1 MMTLA
6 EQMAAWLAA
15 RPSPSWRQPLLMGIV
30 NVTPDS
36 FSDGGQFF
44 TPEAALKQAHALLA
58 EGADLLDVGAES
70 TRPGFTP
77 VDAEEEW
84 RRLEP
89 VLTPLAREGAVLSV
103 DTTKASVAR
112 KALVAGVQMVNDVWG
127 LQADPDM
134 ASVVASAG
142 AVVAIMHNREVV
154 DASVD
159 LWDDWRRFFDRSLK
173 LADRAGIAHETILLD
188 PGVGFGKTVMQN
200 LWAVQNMRRL
210 EAYYGLPVLLGVSRK
225 SMFGRLLGREV
236 HDRLPAT
243 LAVNLYGATQ
253 GACMVRV
260 HDVQAHRDML
270 DMTALLAVNGMV
282 KGDVE

>member
-1 MMTLA
+1 MKTLA
-6 EQMAAWLAA
+6 EQLAVWQTM
-15 RPSPSWRQPLLMGIV
+15 RPSPAWRHPLLMGIV

-44 TPEAALKQAHALLA
+44 TPEAALKQARTLLA

-77 VDAEEEW
+77 VEADEEW
-84 RRLEP
+84 HRLEP
-89 VLTPLAREGAVLSV
+89 VLTPLAREGVALSV

-112 KALVAGVQMVNDVWG
+112 RALVTGVQMVNDVWG

-142 AVVAIMHNREVV
+142 AVVAVMHNREVV
-154 DASVD
+154 DVSLD

-173 LADRAGIAHETILLD
+173 LAERAGIVRESILLD
-188 PGVGFGKTVMQN
+188 PGIGFGKTVMQN

-210 EAYYGLPVLLGVSRK
+210 EAYYSLPVLLGASRK
-225 SMFGRLLGREV
+225 SMFGRLLGRQV
-236 HDRLPAT
+236 NDRLPAT

-253 GACMVRV
+253 GACMIRV
-260 HDVQAHRDML
+260 HDVQAHRDMM
-270 DMTALLAVNGMV
+270 DMTALLSVNGMV
-282 KGDVE
+282 RGETE

>member
-36 FSDGGQFF
+36 FSDGGKFF
-44 TPEAALKQAHALLA
+44 APEAALKQAHALLA

-142 AVVAIMHNREVV
+142 AVVAVMHNREVV
-154 DASVD
+154 DASID

-173 LADRAGIAHETILLD
+173 LADRAGIARETILLD

-243 LAVNLYGATQ
+243 LAVNLYGVTQ

-282 KGDVE
+282 KGDVG

>member
-1 MMTLA
+1 MTLA

-36 FSDGGQFF
+36 FSDGGKFF
-44 TPEAALKQAHALLA
+44 APEAALKQAHALLA

-142 AVVAIMHNREVV
+142 AVVAVMHNREVV
-154 DASVD
+154 DASID

-173 LADRAGIAHETILLD
+173 LADRAGIARETILLD

-243 LAVNLYGATQ
+243 LAVNLYGVTQ

-282 KGDVE
+282 KGDVG

>member
-1 MMTLA
+1 MTLA
-6 EQMAAWLAA
+6 EQMAGWWSA
-15 RPSPSWRQPLLMGIV
+15 RSSPSWRLPLLMGIV

-44 TPEAALKQAHALLA
+44 TPDAALKQAHTLME

-84 RRLEP
+84 QRLKP
-89 VLTPLAREGAVLSV
+89 VLTPLAKEGAVLSV

-112 KALVAGVQMVNDVWG
+112 RALVAGAQMVNDVWG

-134 ASVVASAG
+134 ASVVAAAD
-142 AVVAIMHNREVV
+142 AVVAVMHNREVV
-154 DASVD
+154 DASID
-159 LWDDWRRFFDRSLK
+159 MWDDWRRFFDRSLK
-173 LADRAGIAHETILLD
+173 LARRAGIARESILLD

-200 LWAVQNMRRL
+200 LWAVQNLRRL
-210 EAYYGLPVLLGVSRK
+210 EAYYELPVLLGVSRK
-225 SMFGRLLGREV
+225 SMFGMLLGREV

-243 LAVNLYGATQ
+243 LAANLYGATQ
-253 GACMVRV
+253 GACMLRV

-282 KGDVE
+282 KGDLV